1 MGYFFYIK
9 CFWSLLYYFS
19 NIIAYII
26 ATINSYIWN
35 SLWVFKYGQGLDINT
50 SVKFFIL
57 NLVGLTANTTIM
69 YILVHILN
77 LNKFIAL
84 VIASVLVVIMNYT
97 INKLWVFKEE
107 NNAFKREQVMS
118 AIIGFINLNGEN
130 INEAIGNDMVEKL
143 NIYKLDSIKTMKKK

>member
-1 MGYFFYIK
+1 MKLKLKELIKNNDLIKLIRFSIVGVGNTLVNWGIFFILNAFGVYYII
-9 CFWSLLYYFS
+9 S

-35 SLWVFKYGQGLDINT
+35 SLWVFKYGQGLNINT

-57 NLVGLTANTTIM
+57 NLVGLTVNTTIM
-69 YILVHILN
+69 YILVDILN
-77 LNKFIAL
+77 FNKFIAL

-107 NNAFKREQVMS
+107 NNSV
-118 AIIGFINLNGEN
+118 
-130 INEAIGNDMVEKL
+130 
-143 NIYKLDSIKTMKKK
+143 

>member
-1 MGYFFYIK
+1 MKLKLKELIKNNDLIKLIRFSIVGVGNTLVNWGIFFILNAFGVYYII
-9 CFWSLLYYFS
+9 S

-57 NLVGLTANTTIM
+57 NLVGLTVNTTIM
-69 YILVHILN
+69 YILVDILN
-77 LNKFIAL
+77 FNKFIAL
-84 VIASVLVVIMNYT
+84 VLASVVVVIMNYT

-107 NNAFKREQVMS
+107 NNAV
-118 AIIGFINLNGEN
+118 
-130 INEAIGNDMVEKL
+130 
-143 NIYKLDSIKTMKKK
+143 

>member
-1 MGYFFYIK
+1 MKLKLKEFIKNNDLIKLIRFSIVGVGNTLVNWGIFFILNAFGVYYII
-9 CFWSLLYYFS
+9 S

-35 SLWVFKYGQGLDINT
+35 SLWVFKYGQGLNINT

-57 NLVGLTANTTIM
+57 NLVGLTVNTTIM
-69 YILVHILN
+69 YILVDILN
-77 LNKFIAL
+77 FNKFIAL

-107 NNAFKREQVMS
+107 NNA
-118 AIIGFINLNGEN
+118 I
-130 INEAIGNDMVEKL
+130 
-143 NIYKLDSIKTMKKK
+143 

>member
-1 MGYFFYIK
+1 MKLKLKELIKNNDLIKLIRFSIVGVGNTLVNWGIFFILNAFGVYYII
-9 CFWSLLYYFS
+9 S
-19 NIIAYII
+19 NIIAYIIEYII

-69 YILVHILN
+69 YILVYILN
-77 LNKFIAL
+77 LNKFMAL
-84 VIASVLVVIMNYT
+84 VLASVVVVIMNYT

-107 NNAFKREQVMS
+107 NNA
-118 AIIGFINLNGEN
+118 I
-130 INEAIGNDMVEKL
+130 
-143 NIYKLDSIKTMKKK
+143 

>member
-1 MGYFFYIK
+1 MKLKLKELIKNNDLIKLIRFSIVGVGNTLVNWGIFFILNAFGVYYII
-9 CFWSLLYYFS
+9 S
-19 NIIAYII
+19 NIIAYIIAYII

-69 YILVHILN
+69 YILVDILN
-77 LNKFIAL
+77 LNKFMAL
-84 VIASVLVVIMNYT
+84 VLASVVVVIMNYT

-107 NNAFKREQVMS
+107 NNA
-118 AIIGFINLNGEN
+118 I
-130 INEAIGNDMVEKL
+130 
-143 NIYKLDSIKTMKKK
+143 

>member
-1 MGYFFYIK
+1 MKLKLKEFIKNNDLIKLIRFSIVGFGNTLVNWSIFFILNAFGVYYII
-9 CFWSLLYYFS
+9 S
-19 NIIAYII
+19 NIIAYIIAYII

-69 YILVHILN
+69 YILVYILN
-77 LNKFIAL
+77 LNKFMAL
-84 VIASVLVVIMNYT
+84 VLASVVVVIMNYT

-107 NNAFKREQVMS
+107 NNA
-118 AIIGFINLNGEN
+118 I
-130 INEAIGNDMVEKL
+130 
-143 NIYKLDSIKTMKKK
+143 

>member
-1 MGYFFYIK
+1 MKLKLKELIKNNDLIKLIRFSIVGVGNTLVNWGIFFILNAFGVYYII
-9 CFWSLLYYFS
+9 S

-57 NLVGLTANTTIM
+57 NLVGLTVNTTIM
-69 YILVHILN
+69 YILVDILN
-77 LNKFIAL
+77 FNKFIAL
-84 VIASVLVVIMNYT
+84 VLASVVVVIMNYT

-107 NNAFKREQVMS
+107 NNA
-118 AIIGFINLNGEN
+118 I
-130 INEAIGNDMVEKL
+130 
-143 NIYKLDSIKTMKKK
+143 

>member
-1 MGYFFYIK
+1 MKLKLKELIKNNDLIKLIRFSIVGVGNTLVNWSIFIILNVFGVYYII
-9 CFWSLLYYFS
+9 S

-69 YILVHILN
+69 YILVDILN
-77 LNKFIAL
+77 LNKFMAL
-84 VIASVLVVIMNYT
+84 VLASVVVVIMNYT

-107 NNAFKREQVMS
+107 NNA
-118 AIIGFINLNGEN
+118 I
-130 INEAIGNDMVEKL
+130 
-143 NIYKLDSIKTMKKK
+143 